1 MNKIMNILMVA
12 IVFAAVS
19 CDYNSKNFP
28 GYNDSNTPKDIKTL
42 EYTMTDDDYNTVAN
56 NSTNKG
62 LAKADGKEAELK
74 EIETQKAFN
83 AIITAEK
90 YAPALVALKFP
101 TLDEGS
107 AVRLTYNYKNV
118 ANTPL
123 YIDTLSHAGWYNLN
137 KNDYDTAYSTSSD
150 TTYFKSVAQANSNM
164 SKILKGKFPTAPK
177 DSMLLVTYDVKIS
190 GSNVSTATLWKNN
203 GTAWTHYNNSSVYV
217 MQKADYTTMNIK
229 YDNFSGTQADTYLPA
244 FLKNK
249 YPYATKNKK
258 VGIAYKFFNSGK
270 TTVRADEYA
279 YDGTNWAKTSN
290 ISTEKRTDQFVKHNG
305 KWMYNPS
312 VTINLPPIRN
322 DAVIMAYYQAA
333 VDWVWENIDKPAGCT
348 TKGQGYVTSFGN
360 NDYYGGMSA
369 FFNNVDMRPDKARDQ
384 VKNSTI
390 DAIKNAYPAS
400 MTDEQVEAKMTENL
414 IAELNGM
421 LQKKHPEAAP
431 VEGIDVI
438 YTINI
443 PIFKGTPVEQNT
455 HTIQYK
461 VVGQGK
467 FEYVDGS
474 LKPIK

>member
-42 EYTMTDDDYNTVAN
+42 EYTMTDDDYKTVAN

-74 EIETQKAFN
+74 ERETQKAFN

-203 GTAWTHYNNSSVYV
+203 GTAW
-217 MQKADYTTMNIK
+217 YTLCRRQIT
-229 YDNFSGTQADTYLPA
+229 
-244 FLKNK
+244 
-249 YPYATKNKK
+249 
-258 VGIAYKFFNSGK
+258 
-270 TTVRADEYA
+270 R
-279 YDGTNWAKTSN
+279 
-290 ISTEKRTDQFVKHNG
+290 R
-305 KWMYNPS
+305 
-312 VTINLPPIRN
+312 
-322 DAVIMAYYQAA
+322 
-333 VDWVWENIDKPAGCT
+333 
-348 TKGQGYVTSFGN
+348 
-360 NDYYGGMSA
+360 
-369 FFNNVDMRPDKARDQ
+369 
-384 VKNSTI
+384 
-390 DAIKNAYPAS
+390 
-400 MTDEQVEAKMTENL
+400 
-414 IAELNGM
+414 
-421 LQKKHPEAAP
+421 
-431 VEGIDVI
+431 
-438 YTINI
+438 
-443 PIFKGTPVEQNT
+443 
-455 HTIQYK
+455 
-461 VVGQGK
+461 
-467 FEYVDGS
+467 
-474 LKPIK
+474 